1 MLGVVVSTTLPRPDT
16 PLVVIIF
23 VDKDLPLYYT
33 KNVNR
38 SVQTRMSKEERKRM
52 DKLVKQKGLEFG
64 DWISFQEKDV
74 RGRVIDEYEKIRPAM
89 ECRING
95 EHMQV
100 SLYRDTSV

>member
-1 MLGVVVSTTLPRPDT
+1 MSAAKLHFQLSAV
-16 PLVVIIF
+16 
-23 VDKDLPLYYT
+23 DLPFVHLFI
-33 KNVNR
+33 KVF
-38 SVQTRMSKEERKRM
+38 
-52 DKLVKQKGLEFG
+52 KLVKQKGLEFG

>member
-52 DKLVKQKGLEFG
+52 DKVPTHLIFERFYTFKL
-64 DWISFQEKDV
+64 
-74 RGRVIDEYEKIRPAM
+74 
-89 ECRING
+89 
-95 EHMQV
+95 
-100 SLYRDTSV
+100 SLRMTLKLYFCH